1 MSSHQVKST
10 LGEVLTETVMRPG
23 VISCG
28 PETDLPSVAFMMTS
42 NRVHSVVVSGIEPLP
57 NGGEHLTWGLIT
69 ALDLVQAALAGSA
82 EGDAGTLAGS
92 ELVTVDADDTLER
105 AAQLMSEHQLSHLL
119 VISGAQ
125 PVGVV
130 STLDI
135 VGHLAQGAV

>member
-1 MSSHQVKST
+1 MSSHQVKTT
-10 LGEVLTETVMRPG
+10 LGEVVTEAVMRPG

-69 ALDLVQAALAGSA
+69 ALDLVQAALAGSG
-82 EGDAGTLAGS
+82 EDDAGTLAVS

-119 VISGAQ
+119 VISGTQ
-125 PVGVV
+125 PVGIV

-135 VGHLAQGAV
+135 VGHLARGAE

>member
-1 MSSHQVKST
+1 
-10 LGEVLTETVMRPG
+10 MRPG

-69 ALDLVQAALAGSA
+69 ALDLVQAALAGSG
-82 EGDAGTLAGS
+82 EGDAGTLAVS
-92 ELVTVDADDTLER
+92 ELVTVEADDTLEH

-125 PVGVV
+125 PVGIV
-130 STLDI
+130 STLDV
-135 VGHLAQGAV
+135 VGHLARGAE

>member
-1 MSSHQVKST
+1 
-10 LGEVLTETVMRPG
+10 MRPG

-28 PETDLPSVAFMMTS
+28 PETDLPSVALKMSS
-42 NRVHSVVVSGIEPLP
+42 NRVHSVVVSGTEPLP

-69 ALDLVQAALAGSA
+69 ALDLVQAALAGGDV
-82 EGDAGTLAGS
+82 GDAGTLAIS
-92 ELVTVDADDTLER
+92 EIVTVDATDTLEH

-135 VGHLAQGAV
+135 VGHLAHGAA